1 VLRISL
7 EPMLKDLGA
16 VRVKTVKQRECEVVV
31 VEFKDDIFLISLSR
45 GGMTDN
51 YVAKV
56 VPSTKVYSWGCIDI
70 EYSPY
75 GLYVVAGDE
84 EELAKK
90 IINKLN
96 ILRSRTSGR
105 T

>member
-1 VLRISL
+1 
-7 EPMLKDLGA
+7 MLKDLGA
-16 VRVKTVKQRECEVVV
+16 MRVKTIKQRECEVVV
-31 VEFKDDIFLISLSR
+31 AEFKDDIFLISLSK

-56 VPSTKVYSWGCIDI
+56 VPSTKVYSWGCVDI

-75 GLYVVAGDE
+75 GLYVVAEGE
-84 EELAKK
+84 EELIKK
-90 IINKLN
+90 IISKLS
-96 ILRSRTSGR
+96 ILRSRSSGR